1 MSEQLKKQTV
11 TIFGETFTIVTDEP
25 VERLAHA
32 AGLLNEYLQQY
43 IGHVEDRHRMLLLC
57 ALHAALET
65 ERFKEQLGE
74 IKHKEQALIAAMD
87 REINREM
94 DRELDTQLLD

>member
-25 VERLAHA
+25 VERLTHA
-32 AGLLNEYLQQY
+32 AGLLNEYVQQY
-43 IGHVEDRHRMLLLC
+43 IGHVEDRQRMLLLC

-65 ERFKEQLGE
+65 ERLKEQLEE
-74 IKHKEQALIAAMD
+74 IKYKEQALVAA
-87 REINREM
+87 M
-94 DRELDTQLLD
+94 DRELDTQLLDQ